1 MEPVMMR
8 DYGIVWDLGRL
19 ETRRTTAFVVLH
31 HTGNDEDDDWSAA
44 EIDAVHRM
52 MGWAGIGYH
61 YVIRKDGAVE
71 LGRPAWA
78 VGAHAEGS
86 NRVSLGI
93 QLSGNFCLGEPTP
106 PQIESCAMLLALLS
120 KVYGFP
126 PDGEHILGHRDLND
140 TGCPGD
146 ALYALLPELIGKACW
161 YREQ

>member
-1 MEPVMMR
+1 M
-8 DYGIVWDLGRL
+8 
-19 ETRRTTAFVVLH
+19 TAGLLAFALVFS
-31 HTGNDEDDDWSAA
+31 GMN
-44 EIDAVHRM
+44 M
-52 MGWAGIGYH
+52 
-61 YVIRKDGAVE
+61 
-71 LGRPAWA
+71 P
-78 VGAHAEGS
+78 VGAHAEDS

-126 PDGEHILGHRDLND
+126 PDGEHVLGHRDLND
-140 TGCPGD
+140 TDCPGD